1 MTSALYPR
9 SVVVPEEYNTP
20 RRLIPPN
27 TYPIFMKDSLPQ
39 GVSRIDTKS
48 QFDVIIVGAG
58 PAGSTAAYHLAES
71 RSLDVLVVDKSAFP
85 RHKTCGGAL
94 LRCRDWP
101 TEFPNYA
108 EIEANL
114 SGHPNE
120 HMHFCVD
127 RSVWWEGRGTHFF
140 DHVHRHNFDNLLL
153 GTALDKPGVSFRVFN
168 VKSIKHLED
177 GRIRL
182 SDGAE
187 SLETR
192 AVIGADGVSGFMS
205 KTLGNPKRSTEEFG
219 ICLVHHI
226 VCEKPH
232 EKAFIF
238 YLWAGD
244 LGYCYLFP
252 TNDGYYIGVG
262 FLGLD
267 GKNVRQHLDDLTVYC
282 LDHGLLPREYS
293 LQRESGGLA
302 PATVVD
308 HIARD
313 GILLVGDAAGLLNQL
328 SGEGIYYAMRS
339 GQIAGRILAESLDQA
354 ASRYRKAVK
363 PLLDDVTY
371 FKSIRPRVFRRVL
384 QGYFNAVKLSGFV
397 GLDGPLK
404 RRLVNRLFR
413 RHNLP
418 AWSHYQELR

>member
-1 MTSALYPR
+1 MPGVSALAGIR
-9 SVVVPEEYNTP
+9 E
-20 RRLIPPN
+20 
-27 TYPIFMKDSLPQ
+27 
-39 GVSRIDTKS
+39 VSHIGSKN
-48 QFDVIIVGAG
+48 QFDVIVVGGG

-71 RSLDVLVVDKSAFP
+71 RSLDVLVVDKSSFP

-101 TEFPNYA
+101 AEFPNYA
-108 EIEANL
+108 EIEAEL

-127 RSVWWEGRGTHFF
+127 RSVWWEGRDTHFF
-140 DHVHRHNFDNLLL
+140 DQVHRYDFDNLLL
-153 GTALDKPGVSFRVFN
+153 GAALRKPGVSFRVFN
-168 VKSIKHLED
+168 VKSINHLEE

-182 SDGAE
+182 SDGTE

-192 AVIGADGVSGFMS
+192 AVIGAEGVSGFVS
-205 KTLGNPKRSTEEFG
+205 RALGNPKRNKSEFG

-252 TNDGYYIGVG
+252 TSDGYYIGVG

-267 GKNVRQHLDDLTVYC
+267 GRKVKQHLDDLMVYC
-282 LDHGLLPREYS
+282 VDQGLLPREYS
-293 LQRESGGLA
+293 LHRKSGGLA

-308 HIARD
+308 HIADD

-354 ASRYRKAVK
+354 ALRYRQAVK

-371 FKSIRPRVFRRVL
+371 FKSIRPIFLRGVL
-384 QGYFNAVKLSGFV
+384 QVYFGAVKLSGFV
-397 GLDGPLK
+397 SLDGHLK
-404 RRLVNRLFR
+404 RPFINRLFR
-413 RHNLP
+413 RHDLFE
-418 AWSHYQELR
+418 WSHYQEFR